1 MAGRKILRHRIQ
13 QGDIAVLAL
22 ELAAARASGEISTT
36 DLKNYMM
43 DKYKPTEGDAIP
55 TAKGL
60 VPLFD
65 QIVGNLVSN
74 RSTGTSMFK
83 LGYASYTGTGIKI
96 TSAGRSF
103 LETVPR

>member
-1 MAGRKILRHRIQ
+1 MPPRKIHRHRIQ

-22 ELAAARASGEISTT
+22 ELAAARSSGEISTT

-43 DKYKPTEGDAIP
+43 DKFKPTKGDAIP
-55 TAKGL
+55 TAKGV

-74 RSTGTSMFK
+74 RSMPTSMFK
-83 LGYASYTGTGIKI
+83 LGYAVYTGTGIKI
-96 TSAGRSF
+96 TQDGRDF
-103 LETVPR
+103 LATVPR